1 MLGFDKENTATSLGN
16 LMTLAQAHP
25 RNSEIRF
32 HVGLLFFWLK
42 DRQDTI
48 AQMRQVLANDPHG
61 PYSAVAKVFIA
72 CLDNPEWRS
81 LHQAADPV
89 TVTTAGRRAPIAPPA
104 WWPPPGPRR
113 SAPAG
118 R

>member
-25 RNSEIRF
+25 RNAEIRF

-72 CLDNPEWRS
+72 CLDNPNG
-81 LHQAADPV
+81 AAC
-89 TVTTAGRRAPIAPPA
+89 TKLQK
-104 WWPPPGPRR
+104 
-113 SAPAG
+113 
-118 R
+118 